1 MKNLDEIKML
11 AATLP
16 IHEVIM
22 AMPDEE
28 PPPDSSTG
36 SEENDVDP

>member
-1 MKNLDEIKML
+1 MKNLDEIKMFES
-11 AATLP
+11 TLS

-28 PPPDSSTG
+28 PTEPTEPG
-36 SEENDVDP
+36 DPGDEDPG